1 MKSNKLIFPK
11 WPTYSE
17 EEIKKVSEL
26 LLSGNVNYRNGKHS
40 KTFEKNFS
48 KYIGAKYAIGLFN
61 GSVALE
67 IALRVLDIKRGDE
80 IIVTPRSFIISS
92 SVPMLLGA
100 KPVFADIDTNTL
112 GLTLDSVKRVVTK
125 KTKAIIAVHLGGV
138 PCDIIN
144 ISKFAK
150 KNKISLIEDCSQA
163 HGATIKNIKL
173 GSIGEISTFSF
184 CKDKIISTGGEGGMI
199 LTNEKKLFKK
209 IYEYK
214 DHGKDINQQNK
225 FLLNYNYIHN
235 SLGSNYRITEFQS
248 CLGIVQLKKIKKNL
262 NKRNLIAKSIYKIA
276 SKFPNLIR
284 VPKINKNNY
293 NAYYVCY
300 LFLKQDGLKKNIN
313 ISKVILLLRQKG
325 IESSVG
331 ACPELYKEKVFSNYV
346 RKNFYLKNA
355 RMLSNQTICLNINHN
370 FSKSF
375 LQTYLGILE
384 DIFYKIKK

>member
-1 MKSNKLIFPK
+1 MYDKIF
-11 WPTYSE
+11 
-17 EEIKKVSEL
+17 L
-26 LLSGNVNYRNGKHS
+26 
-40 KTFEKNFS
+40 
-48 KYIGAKYAIGLFN
+48 
-61 GSVALE
+61 LE
-67 IALRVLDIKRGDE
+67 ILEKLNINCTYESLDGF
-80 IIVTPRSFIISS
+80 IVERNI
-92 SVPMLLGA
+92 LL
-100 KPVFADIDTNTL
+100 N
-112 GLTLDSVKRVVTK
+112 
-125 KTKAIIAVHLGGV
+125 
-138 PCDIIN
+138 
-144 ISKFAK
+144 
-150 KNKISLIEDCSQA
+150 
-163 HGATIKNIKL
+163 
-173 GSIGEISTFSF
+173 
-184 CKDKIISTGGEGGMI
+184 
-199 LTNEKKLFKK
+199 NELYKK

-262 NKRNLIAKSIYKIA
+262 NKRNFIAKSIYKIA

-346 RKNFYLKNA
+346 RKNFYLKKILLEH
-355 RMLSNQTICLNINHN
+355 MLIENTYTIIYLKYLVKNN
-370 FSKSF
+370 F
-375 LQTYLGILE
+375 T
-384 DIFYKIKK
+384 IKDF